1 MKAIMS
7 IKPEYVNQIIE
18 GNKKFEFRRS
28 IFKQHIESI
37 IVYSSS
43 PVQLLVGEIIFDN
56 VLFLNLEDLWNQTKK
71 DSGISESFFYDYF
84 QGLQQGYAI
93 SIKDFIV
100 YEKPLNILE
109 TYGKKPPQSFLYVN

>member
-7 IKPEYVNQIIE
+7 IKPCYVNQIIA
-18 GNKKFEFRRS
+18 GNKKFEFRRT
-28 IFKQHIESI
+28 IFKQNIESI

-43 PVQLLVGEIIFDN
+43 PVQMLVGEIIFDN
-56 VLFLNLEDLWNQTKK
+56 VLHLDLEELWIQTKK

-84 QGLQQGYAI
+84 KGLKQGYAI
-93 SIKDFIV
+93 SIKDFII
-100 YEKPLNILE
+100 YEKPLNILQ

>member
-7 IKPEYVNQIIE
+7 IKPCYVNQIIS
-18 GNKKFEFRRS
+18 GNKQFEFRRT
-28 IFKQHIESI
+28 IFKQNIESI

-43 PVQLLVGEIIFDN
+43 PVQMLVGEIIFDN
-56 VLFLNLEDLWNQTKK
+56 VLYLDLEELWSKTKK

-84 QGLQQGYAI
+84 KGLKQGYAI
-93 SIKDFIV
+93 SIKDFII
-100 YEKPLNILE
+100 YEKPLNILQ

>member
-7 IKPEYVNQIIE
+7 IKPEYVKQIIE

-28 IFKQHIESI
+28 IFKQNIESI

-56 VLFLNLEDLWNQTKK
+56 ILFLNLEDLWSQTKK

-84 QGLQQGYAI
+84 KGLQQGYAI
-93 SIKDFIV
+93 SIKDFII
-100 YEKPLNILE
+100 YEKPLNIFK
-109 TYGKKPPQSFLYVN
+109 TYGKKPPQSFLYIH

>member
-7 IKPEYVNQIIE
+7 IKPEYVKQIIE

-84 QGLQQGYAI
+84 QGLKQGYAI
-93 SIKDFIV
+93 SIKNFIV
-100 YEKPLNILE
+100 YEKPLNILD